1 MPSES
6 ICAAFAAAAFLL
18 AAGASHA
25 QNKCI
30 DERGRVSYQSDAC
43 PGASAR
49 IRTPAEIASPPPAA
63 PGAAPARSAV
73 TSAAAVPP
81 AAKPSGP
88 TSPQALRVELLELE
102 QCASDWE
109 MYSGVTPRDRK
120 ANDALTARFLPAC
133 GKYGFESVRDDAAMK
148 RNGKAAQ
155 SLARKIAAKRAGMK
169 SAADRELAAR
179 AAAGRAP
186 DSAPPTR

>member
-6 ICAAFAAAAFLL
+6 ICAAVAAAAFLL
-18 AAGASHA
+18 AAGSSHA

-30 DERGRVSYQSDAC
+30 DERGKVSYQSDPC

-73 TSAAAVPP
+73 TSGAAVPP

-88 TSPQALRVELLELE
+88 TSPQALRVELQELE

-179 AAAGRAP
+179 AAAGRAA
-186 DSAPPTR
+186 DSAPPAR